1 MSPVFFAPL
10 GQYHTARV
18 IQSSPTSANRKASV
32 IGIMMDALVLM
43 VLLKTKD
50 HDVGFGTSFFVA
62 LVASIG
68 TTVLA
73 INLAALMGTA
83 GIAIAVIISAM
94 LLGVALS
101 ALFGLEI
108 KRSFLIGA
116 IFMVAHIG
124 VGFGI
129 QLILNS

>member
-1 MSPVFFAPL
+1 M
-10 GQYHTARV
+10 
-18 IQSSPTSANRKASV
+18 

-50 HDVGFGTSFFVA
+50 HDVGFGASIFVA

-83 GIAIAVIISAM
+83 GIAVGVIISAM

-101 ALFGLEI
+101 ALFGREI
-108 KRSFLIGA
+108 KHSFLIGA